1 MYRRILLA
9 SALAGTLAVGL
20 VVAPAA
26 SANNSW
32 SVSIGAPGFAV
43 SAGSPVYYGYGP
55 QYYNGMDPKDDVSF
69 YAPLTQHPAFT
80 PNVIYFGSNR
90 VYRSPDPQP
99 TLALTPSWTAVS
111 PKLTKGAPGNYL
123 SWIGVLPNL
132 VAGREVLYTGASD
145 GRISVSSTVSGS
157 GDR

>member
-43 SAGSPVYYGYGP
+43 SAGSPVYYGYGYRP
-55 QYYNGMDPKDDVSF
+55 YYRHYYRPYYRPAYVP
-69 YAPLTQHPAFT
+69 APVYYPA
-80 PNVIYFGSNR
+80 P
-90 VYRSPDPQP
+90 VYRPYVYSYGPV
-99 TLALTPSWTAVS
+99 VS
-111 PKLTKGAPGNYL
+111 YRH
-123 SWIGVLPNL
+123 W
-132 VAGREVLYTGASD
+132 
-145 GRISVSSTVSGS
+145 
-157 GDR
+157 